1 MITSRIIAFAFALAA
16 WLVYFYLVDT
26 LIMEAQGLHVGW
38 NLMPA
43 S

>member
-1 MITSRIIAFAFALAA
+1 MITSRIFAFAFALAA